1 MMIRRTGRSEEVA
14 LATRPGETVE
24 RATRT
29 PRARA
34 MAGGWEGVGGITGQ
48 GEPRLIEARRGT
60 PGEARA
66 KRVAEEEAGQEPGGV
81 TTDFTET
88 VATG

>member
-14 LATRPGETVE
+14 LATRPGETGGKV
-24 RATRT
+24 TRI

-34 MAGGWEGVGGITGQ
+34 MAGGWEGAGAITGQ
-48 GEPRLIEARRGT
+48 GGPRLIEARAGT

-66 KRVAEEEAGQEPGGV
+66 KRAAEEGAGQEPGGA